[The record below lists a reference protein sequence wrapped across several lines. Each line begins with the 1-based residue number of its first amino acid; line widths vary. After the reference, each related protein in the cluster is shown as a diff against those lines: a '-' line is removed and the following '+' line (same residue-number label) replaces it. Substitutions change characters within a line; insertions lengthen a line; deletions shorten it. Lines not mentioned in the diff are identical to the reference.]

1 MWNNEL
7 LSNYKNI
14 TLLQVWLFC
23 EVFLFCTILPMK
35 VRTESEG
42 MCVAMWQFSFLCT
55 IIMDNFFWAFSCH
68 RKKIHWARCLSKVW
82 ERCFFQFIWKQSFFT
97 FSSDILWHTAW
108 KQNRRMKMQS
118 FFSSLIS
125 ILKIY
130 WYFDIEGNTKNSQR
144 LFSFLLYYMLLLPS
158 FKNVWI
164 FWLFPWI
171 QLCFSSVQLLNR
183 KRSCCSSSVTVQM
196 IINTITAKVLFF

>member
-7 LSNYKNI
+7 LSNFKNI

-23 EVFLFCTILPMK
+23 EVYLFCTILPMK

-42 MCVAMWQFSFLCT
+42 MLVAMWQFSFLCT

-68 RKKIHWARCLSKVW
+68 RKKIHWARCLNKVW

-118 FFSSLIS
+118 FLAHLLAFLKYIS
-125 ILKIY
+125 ILTLKVIPKTVKGCFLFY
-130 WYFDIEGNTKNSQR
+130 STTCCYCQALRTYEFFGFFPGFNSVSHQ
-144 LFSFLLYYMLLLPS
+144 
-158 FKNVWI
+158 
-164 FWLFPWI
+164 
-171 QLCFSSVQLLNR
+171 
-183 KRSCCSSSVTVQM
+183 SSSWTEREAAVAPQLQY
-196 IINTITAKVLFF
+196 KWL